1 MRFTTATTFLALAM
15 SISALQSTKM
25 TTATAKDQCTTGDI
39 ACCDSKEILS
49 GDGVL
54 GNLLAKGGLNGLL
67 GNDDSASSTKDFETG
82 PVCKNIIAC
91 CPKGTGD
98 CTAIDSAE

>member
-67 GNDDSASSTKDFETG
+67 GNDDSACAKTSLLGDFNVLGMNALT
-82 PVCKNIIAC
+82 C
-91 CPKGTGD
+91 CD
-98 CTAIDSAE
+98 DHELAFF